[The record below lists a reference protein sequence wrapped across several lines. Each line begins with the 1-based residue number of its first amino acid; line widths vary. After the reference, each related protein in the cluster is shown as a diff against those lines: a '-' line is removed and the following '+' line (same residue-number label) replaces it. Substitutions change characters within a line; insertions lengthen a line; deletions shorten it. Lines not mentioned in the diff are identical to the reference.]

1 MKTTRPDGG
10 APPIGRLYDVTGRR
24 RLLHRSGTGS
34 PAVVFF
40 PGAGLVGP
48 DSLTVQGR
56 AAELT
61 MSVLF
66 DHAGTG
72 WSDPVELPRTAAG
85 VPDPYLL
92 VGHSLGGIYSHR
104 YAQLFPVEVAGLLL
118 LDPAHE
124 GYLE

>member
-1 MKTTRPDGG
+1 M
-10 APPIGRLYDVTGRR
+10 
-24 RLLHRSGTGS
+24 
-34 PAVVFF
+34 VFF

-72 WSDPVELPRTAAG
+72 WSDPVELPRTAAEVAQELRNLLCAAG